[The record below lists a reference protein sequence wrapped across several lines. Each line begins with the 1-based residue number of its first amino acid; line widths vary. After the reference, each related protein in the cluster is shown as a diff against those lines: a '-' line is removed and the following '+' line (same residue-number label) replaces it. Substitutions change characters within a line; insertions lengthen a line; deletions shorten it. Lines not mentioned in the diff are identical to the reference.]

1 MTCIKVFSC
10 FQNTYTYSIKCETFR
25 SALLREIYLPS
36 DMKAKPDLSLEWD
49 EPW

>member
-1 MTCIKVFSC
+1 MHQGVFLFSKHVHVLY
-10 FQNTYTYSIKCETFR
+10 QVRNFR